1 MRGIGK
7 KAPQSRAGR
16 ARGSLA
22 TLAREEIYGMIVR
35 LQLRPGERIVES
47 DLQRRTGL
55 GRTPIRE
62 ALFQLSREG
71 LVVRDSRGFAVSEL
85 SSREV
90 GELYEVREELEVLA
104 VRRAICQATDEDL
117 RELGRVIAQG
127 GAGPRRAEDRWVLGW
142 RFHHTLAQLAGNAV
156 LEQLLE
162 QVLRR
167 IARVRFMEILS
178 DPSGERAREEHRR
191 IFEALVRRDVE
202 AAEAAVRAHIRASKE
217 RVLSS
222 FELKYQLALA

>member
-1 MRGIGK
+1 
-7 KAPQSRAGR
+7 
-16 ARGSLA
+16 
-22 TLAREEIYGMIVR
+22 MIVR

-47 DLQRRTGL
+47 DLQRRIGL

-71 LVVRDSRGFAVSEL
+71 LVVRDSRGFAVAEL
-85 SSREV
+85 SAREV

-104 VRRAICQATDEDL
+104 VRRAIARATDEDL
-117 RELGRVIAQG
+117 QELSQVIAESG
-127 GAGPRRAEDRWVLGW
+127 SGPRGAEDRWVLGL
-142 RFHHTLAQLAGNAV
+142 RFHRTLARLGGNAV

-191 IFEALVRRDVE
+191 IYESLLRRDVE
-202 AAEAAVRAHIRASKE
+202 AAESAVRSHIRASKE
-217 RVLSS
+217 RVLSL
-222 FELKYQLALA
+222 FDLKYQLALA